1 MSSDVCAIP
10 DCGGEAVR
18 HLAVAEAR
26 RAFEQIPE
34 KGRSVPLCKAHY
46 KEWKKA
52 TKKDRKL
59 DRLGGAISSG
69 GRSVGTGRGGPPI

>member
-1 MSSDVCAIP
+1 MSGAREPAARAPAAESCSVPECQ
-10 DCGGEAVR
+10 GEVVR

-34 KGRSVPLCKAHY
+34 KGRSAPLCKPHY

-52 TKKDRKL
+52 TKKDRTL
-59 DRLGGAISSG
+59 ERLG
-69 GRSVGTGRGGPPI
+69 R

>member
-18 HLAVAEAR
+18 HLALAEAR
-26 RAFEQIPE
+26 RAFEQLPE
-34 KGRSVPLCKAHY
+34 TGRSAALCRDHY

-52 TKKDRKL
+52 TKKDRQL
-59 DRLGGAISSG
+59 DRLGGATSG
-69 GRSVGTGRGGPPI
+69 RKFESAGRGGPPI